1 MKRKLSVMTGISES
15 VAASAA
21 VENVV
26 VYGTNRG
33 HLEQDHALTDF
44 GIS

>member
-1 MKRKLSVMTGISES
+1 MKRKLSVMTGISKS

-33 HLEQDHALTDF
+33 AF
-44 GIS
+44 GARPCTN